1 MAQNVTLVCNFYMY
15 VLGGFYLHLSLAKLT
30 AVTKFLHVCGVGRGD
45 KPPGILLDV
54 FIVIFINLSTYSMF
68 RLASVRAILPVR
80 GHLKGTFVE
89 EGRGGVTE
97 KRTKANGVRGR
108 GILVCVY
115 VRF

>member
-30 AVTKFLHVCGVGRGD
+30 AVTKVLHVCGVGRGD

-89 EGRGGVTE
+89 EGRGGGSLKSEQKQT
-97 KRTKANGVRGR
+97 G
-108 GILVCVY
+108 
-115 VRF
+115 